1 MIKSIKAI
9 NFLPWKKLEFTFD
22 PGVVLLTGWNKQDGT
37 SEAIGKSS
45 ILNALTFCLYGKLPK
60 DVNIDQVIH
69 TGEKSCSVEVELD
82 NGNSIVRTRSPNKLY
97 IKKTDGSIESGK
109 DVRDCQ
115 KLIDQVIGMSFE
127 TFCQTVYYPQN
138 YQNKFITANE
148 EQKAK
153 ILSEIQDLSIF
164 DRAAKKSND
173 SLKELKTDHL
183 KYVNSK
189 LHNEAMLKVY
199 KEQLDTFCKLSD
211 TFDVDKLNKLDVIL
225 ERSLVIGDQIDIIN
239 REMVALGKVES
250 VQDKKDHLDNLNQF
264 LINCNQK
271 LYSIEQINIQKKQA
285 ILNNNCP
292 TCGQD
297 LPDTKCDDLI
307 VPDNAQLLIERNS
320 LVEEIKQVNIEYTQL
335 LHKQVKNKDLIQS
348 LNALMEQRLNMGRSV
363 SEIELMNNP
372 YLGKIEEFDKKI
384 TDTNVILDK
393 VNNNLTDIKEKLYNL
408 EFLKDGFKD
417 IKSYVFAGLLDQ
429 LNAQTNTYLTRLF
442 DVPVHLTFSNVSEE
456 GEATKIRTTV
466 ILDGL
471 ERTLGLLSGGQLRRV
486 QLAVDF
492 ALSDIVSKRSIN
504 PINLRILDEQFKDLS
519 DASLERLVQ
528 VLKDMKGTVIL
539 IEHNPI
545 IKSIVDKVYNIE
557 FDNGVSKFI

>member
-250 VQDKKDHLDNLNQF
+250 VQDKKDH
-264 LINCNQK
+264 
-271 LYSIEQINIQKKQA
+271 
-285 ILNNNCP
+285 
-292 TCGQD
+292 
-297 LPDTKCDDLI
+297 
-307 VPDNAQLLIERNS
+307 R
-320 LVEEIKQVNIEYTQL
+320 
-335 LHKQVKNKDLIQS
+335 
-348 LNALMEQRLNMGRSV
+348 
-363 SEIELMNNP
+363 
-372 YLGKIEEFDKKI
+372 
-384 TDTNVILDK
+384 
-393 VNNNLTDIKEKLYNL
+393 
-408 EFLKDGFKD
+408 
-417 IKSYVFAGLLDQ
+417 
-429 LNAQTNTYLTRLF
+429 
-442 DVPVHLTFSNVSEE
+442 
-456 GEATKIRTTV
+456 
-466 ILDGL
+466 
-471 ERTLGLLSGGQLRRV
+471 
-486 QLAVDF
+486 
-492 ALSDIVSKRSIN
+492 
-504 PINLRILDEQFKDLS
+504 
-519 DASLERLVQ
+519 
-528 VLKDMKGTVIL
+528 
-539 IEHNPI
+539 
-545 IKSIVDKVYNIE
+545 
-557 FDNGVSKFI
+557 